1 MREKENETYLGDS
14 VCVSFDGQM
23 LWLRT
28 AMTTTSGSRSN
39 STCLSGLSNTATR
52 SLSAWTAAPSPP
64 ILPRDTNGLVAS
76 RRRRMQV

>member
-28 AMTTTSGSRSN
+28 SDDNNQRIALEFDVFERLVKYGNEIIERLNRRS
-39 STCLSGLSNTATR
+39 
-52 SLSAWTAAPSPP
+52 
-64 ILPRDTNGLVAS
+64 
-76 RRRRMQV
+76 